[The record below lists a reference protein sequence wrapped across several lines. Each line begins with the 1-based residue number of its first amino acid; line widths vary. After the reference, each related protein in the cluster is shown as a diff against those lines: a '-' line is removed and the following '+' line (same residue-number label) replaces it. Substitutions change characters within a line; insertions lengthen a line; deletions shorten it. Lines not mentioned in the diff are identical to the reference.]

1 MTKNPFA
8 RTFSLRSA
16 HPSFVPFLLM
26 FTGLTAIIV
35 GILAM
40 HVWMGGHGSTSH
52 HVATPTTATTATTAS
67 AVTAATTAAD
77 SAAAH
82 AADSP
87 AHTHHGRLDRMAV
100 GTVTLVAAV
109 HAAVVDV
116 SLAAV
121 PSATA
126 AASADGGMLTGC
138 GGDCADEVMLGIC
151 VLAMIVAGIT
161 GLLISAG
168 RALLSTVVRRGPP
181 ALARVSRPAPAPSLT
196 HLCISR
202 T

>member
-1 MTKNPFA
+1 MIRKKFA
-8 RTFSLRSA
+8 HAVFLPRTFLSSLLA
-16 HPSFVPFLLM
+16 LV
-26 FTGLTAIIV
+26 GLTSIIV

-40 HVWMGGHGSTSH
+40 HVWMGGHGSTYH
-52 HVATPTTATTATTAS
+52 HLTTPTTAS

-87 AHTHHGRLDRMAV
+87 AHTHDGRLDRIAV
-100 GTVTLVAAV
+100 GAVTLVAAV

-121 PSATA
+121 PSATS
-126 AASADGGMLTGC
+126 AASVDGGMLTGC

-151 VLAMIVAGIT
+151 VLAMIGAGIT
-161 GLLISAG
+161 RLLISAG